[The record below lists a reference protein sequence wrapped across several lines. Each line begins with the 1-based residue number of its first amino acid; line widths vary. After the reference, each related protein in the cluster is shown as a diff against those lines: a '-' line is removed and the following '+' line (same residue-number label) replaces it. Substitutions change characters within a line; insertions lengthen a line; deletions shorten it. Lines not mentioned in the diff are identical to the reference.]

1 MRHRSFWQT
10 NRGKT
15 DIAMK
20 IAAKEA
26 KLREFASESQA
37 LLKSFTERIRKRRQ
51 ADVAGGLTVTVEE
64 IRHFRDV
71 AGLFDR
77 TDPFCELALGSEVF
91 RTQTHDNAGGS
102 VSFNE
107 TFTFTA
113 KDSAEQILQIK
124 VMDSDTLIDDTM
136 GVRDLDLRQH
146 SDGPLTVDLTRNGEI
161 RGQVCLHLLRHDTD
175 ERKGF
180 SRDFDEADFLALD
193 DHFLASLRRAENPR
207 DFVETIHR
215 KNLSLQQM
223 MPFYRILDKIRA
235 VS

>member
-1 MRHRSFWQT
+1 MRHRSFLQT

-26 KLREFASESQA
+26 KLREFSSEAQA
-37 LLKSFTERIRKRRQ
+37 LLKRERIRKRRQ
-51 ADVAGGLTVTVEE
+51 ADVAGGLTVTVEA
-64 IRHFRDV
+64 IRNFRDA
-71 AGLFDR
+71 AGFFDR

-102 VSFNE
+102 VTFNE

-113 KDSAEQILQIK
+113 EASAEQFLHIK

-136 GVRDLDLRQH
+136 GVHDLDLKQH
-146 SDGPLTVDLTRNGEI
+146 SDGPLTVDLTRDGEI
-161 RGQVCLHLLRHDTD
+161 RGQVCLQLLRHDTNK
-175 ERKGF
+175 RKG
-180 SRDFDEADFLALD
+180 SARDFYGADFVALD